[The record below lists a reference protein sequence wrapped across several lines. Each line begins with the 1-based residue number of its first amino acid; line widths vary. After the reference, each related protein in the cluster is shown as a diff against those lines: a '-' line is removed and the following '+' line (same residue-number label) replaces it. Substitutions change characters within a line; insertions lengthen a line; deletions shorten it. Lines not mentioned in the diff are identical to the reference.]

1 MSRISLDF
9 SIQEAG
15 SLLYIADIDFGGYP
29 INEFH
34 EFFGGR
40 PGLKELTERGV
51 VMAGSLYQDDG
62 YNVRIVFGELD
73 QDEATEWT
81 SSISGTLN
89 LESGKMIVSGV
100 CDEGLEAYLA
110 DFPLATNGGDY
121 ELGTIVNI
129 EPGVYSVSI
138 YSYPPNDLAGGWMR
152 LIDKGLFRKTLGPS
166 LGIEFEKPIAY
177 FERTRPGEPVP
188 QWIAEGWDE
197 LDFLDFVIQLK
208 PADTTTPTIQSF
220 EEDGCLEWQ
229 YRKPEKCSK
238 GIILG

>member
-40 PGLKELTERGV
+40 DGLRELTERGA

-62 YNVRIVFGELD
+62 YNVRVVFGELD
-73 QDEATEWT
+73 DEEASEWT
-81 SSISGTLN
+81 SSISGILKI
-89 LESGKMIVSGV
+89 ESGRMIVSGV
-100 CDEGLEAYLA
+100 CDDGLAGYVA
-110 DFPLATNGGDY
+110 DFPTAEHGGDY
-121 ELGTIVNI
+121 ELGAIIDV
-129 EPGVYSVSI
+129 EPGIYSVAI

-152 LIDKGLFRKTLGPS
+152 LIDKGFFRKTLGQS
-166 LGIEFEKPIAY
+166 LGIEFEKPVAY

-197 LDFLDFVIQLK
+197 LNFLDFVIQLK
-208 PADTTTPTIQSF
+208 PADTPPETQIF
-220 EEDGCLEWQ
+220 EEDGCLKWQ
-229 YRKPEKCSK
+229 YRKPEKCPK